1 MGAKTMAVVFRSS
14 KKFTLEIES
23 SVKDNNFS
31 YIEAVID
38 FCEKNG
44 VEPDAIGKL
53 IDQQL
58 KDKIE
63 SEAIDLHFLPQRGKL
78 PI

>member
-1 MGAKTMAVVFRSS
+1 MAVVFRSS